1 MKVKLYAKAI
11 ITSIIFLTIII
22 NYQVFATN
30 VVDDFGE
37 IEYSQEYLE
46 WEKLDDSVKENSIMP
61 RMYKVIKADYK
72 IENPFKIARTIGGN
86 LDSKFD
92 LNTYIKENLV
102 IKNQKNLGSCW
113 AFTSLASLET
123 NLALQN
129 YNNGLAVKYYDFSER
144 HMEYATSRIFKDNVV
159 NEIGYG
165 RQVGGGG
172 SLYIAKAYL
181 TNGTGAIS
189 ESDMPYSDS
198 TELIDISNIKGKE
211 VISQIYDT
219 ITFPSKETTD
229 IETLKQLMKEH
240 IKKYSGI
247 EVNIHEGNEGQ
258 NSEDF
263 NNTCPNTKTGAL
275 YCDDASKHV
284 INHGVLI
291 VGWDDDYSVENFQE
305 GHRPT
310 NKGAWIAKDSHGNNE
325 DRLIGTYEKVKEIAF
340 EKWKSY
346 FESIGITS
354 PSQITDQ
361 YIEELA
367 NKNGWT
373 IKDGKIYNI
382 LHNDDGYLYISYE
395 DANVYNGMMGI
406 IKADD
411 KVSYDNIYQYD
422 FYGEVTSIAG
432 LSNKVYLAN
441 VFEKK
446 TNSKEYLT
454 QVAITTPE
462 TVTCKVYVNPNGTS
476 KNKSDLQLVQLK
488 EGESETFDAGY
499 HTLEFLN
506 PLEITENN
514 FVVVVEIQGKREN
527 TVDVSVEFNYPEYYK
542 RLTGKDYSN
551 ERYKYV
557 SIEKNKCF
565 LTTQEKMENN
575 VWDDLSQL
583 SSYNPNLPDCDSTIK
598 AFTVSSIEDSSLKN
612 IEIVTPPTKTKYIEG
627 QNFDKTGMVVKA
639 NYNNGKSSVIEEY
652 NISNG
657 TNLNKNQTSVTISY
671 EGKTV
676 NQPITVEE
684 NTVTKLEIVTKPTKL
699 TYKAGNNFD
708 KTGMVVKATYK
719 DGTSKEVTDYTIL
732 DGVALKNG
740 QTYVTISY
748 KNNTVKLD
756 ITVEPNPLEKIEIT
770 TPPTKTKYVTGQNFD
785 KTGMVVTATYEDG
798 TKQAITNYEVI
809 DGTNLNKNIT
819 YVTIKYEDKTV
830 KQNITVEDKTITSI
844 TISSKPTKTKY
855 IQNKETLDLTGGKIK
870 AIYNDGTSEELEMT
884 DEQVK
889 VTGFENKNIGDITIT
904 VEYQTKT
911 TTFSVSIVKEEL
923 PKNSTFNN
931 ANSNVISVKYYTF
944 SDPSNKEYSIMNLE
958 INNISRNT
966 ENDSYEYYYYLSAN
980 QEENDIENWVKI
992 TEKQDANDKLT
1003 FTINTKDIKNYAE
1016 IANSDVLYVYIKEV
1030 AKKGGN
1036 QSVLVSKSIK
1046 IDSDYTI
1053 ETYLDNNKVNGVSI
1067 ESDNQNGKDNTTA
1080 TGIIPQT
1087 GSKITMFVIIGIIAS
1102 IGIFVTIKIRNMKDI
1117 K

>member
-11 ITSIIFLTIII
+11 ITSIIFLTIIM

-30 VVDDFGE
+30 VVDYFGK

-61 RMYKVIKADYK
+61 RMYKVTKTDYK

-102 IKNQKNLGSCW
+102 IKNQKNLGACW
-113 AFTSLASLET
+113 AFASLASLET

-159 NEIGYG
+159 NEIGFG
-165 RQVGGGG
+165 RKVGEGGNFNN
-172 SLYIAKAYL
+172 IALPYMI
-181 TNGTGAIS
+181 NEIGPVS

-198 TELIDISNIKGKE
+198 TELIDINEIEGKE
-211 VISQIYDT
+211 VIAQIYDT
-219 ITFPSKETTD
+219 VTFPTVETANV
-229 IETLKQLMKEH
+229 ETIKQLVKNH
-240 IKKYSGI
+240 IKKYSGVI
-247 EVNIHEGNEGQ
+247 AFIHEGDEGQ

-284 INHGVLI
+284 ANHDVLI

-325 DRLIGTYEKVKEIAF
+325 DCLFGTYEKVKEIAF
-340 EKWKSY
+340 EKSKSY
-346 FESIGITS
+346 FESIGIIS

-373 IKDGKIYNI
+373 VKDRKIYI

-395 DANVYNGMMGI
+395 DANVYSNLTAV
-406 IKADD
+406 IKANEKVDYEKIYKYDD
-411 KVSYDNIYQYD
+411 FGTFIPVNYNC
-422 FYGEVTSIAG
+422 
-432 LSNKVYLAN
+432 NKVYLAN
-441 VFEKK
+441 VFEKE
-446 TNSKEYLT
+446 TNTKEYLT

-506 PLEITENN
+506 PLEITGNN
-514 FVVVVEIQGKREN
+514 FVVVVEIQGKRESEIDISIECN
-527 TVDVSVEFNYPEYYK
+527 FSEYYK
-542 RLTGKDYSN
+542 KMTGKDFSL
-551 ERYKYV
+551 EWYKYV
-557 SIEKNKCF
+557 KIENNKCF
-565 LTTQEKMENN
+565 LTTQEEMENN
-575 VWDDLSQL
+575 VWLDLSQL
-583 SSYNPNLPDCDSTIK
+583 SSYVPNLPDCDSTIK

-612 IEIVTPPTKTKYIEG
+612 IEIATPPTKTKYIEG

-639 NYNNGKSSVIEEY
+639 NYNNGESSVIEEY

-944 SDPSNKEYSIMNLE
+944 SNPSNKEYSIMNLE

-1067 ESDNQNGKDNTTA
+1067 ENDNQNGKDNTTA